1 MNKIVIAVVVSL
13 LAGFAVGAYIISA
26 PKPKPVTVSS
36 TDPGVYFDQSAA
48 TDDRIRALEA
58 AVAEERNARQLLE
71 EELLSLYDEI
81 DRIGNEQQ
89 GTAEQGVAIIGQGR
103 DAMEE
108 RIRQFRTANSPAGR
122 ADRLV
127 EGGMSRARADWIV
140 QREDELQLQALEA
153 QFEARRSGEPIDRFD
168 PRLNPDA
175 ALRADIGDIE
185 YEKYLQANGRSTSV
199 DVAYVFESS
208 AGQSA
213 GLQPGDQIVAY
224 AGQRVFDSSG
234 LNQQTMLG
242 EPGQTVVVDILRD
255 GMPMQVVMPRGPIG
269 ISTGRFRGRR

>member
-1 MNKIVIAVVVSL
+1 
-13 LAGFAVGAYIISA
+13 
-26 PKPKPVTVSS
+26 
-36 TDPGVYFDQSAA
+36 
-48 TDDRIRALEA
+48 
-58 AVAEERNARQLLE
+58 
-71 EELLSLYDEI
+71 
-81 DRIGNEQQ
+81 
-89 GTAEQGVAIIGQGR
+89 
-103 DAMEE
+103 
-108 RIRQFRTANSPAGR
+108 
-122 ADRLV
+122 
-127 EGGMSRARADWIV
+127 MSRARADWIV